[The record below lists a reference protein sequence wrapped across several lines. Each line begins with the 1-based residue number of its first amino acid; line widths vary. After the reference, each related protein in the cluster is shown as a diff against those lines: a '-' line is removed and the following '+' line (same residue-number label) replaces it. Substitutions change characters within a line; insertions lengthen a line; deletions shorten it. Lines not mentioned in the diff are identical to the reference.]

1 MEKVLKVLGIIVLCV
16 VLIWCLYVIIDAI
29 RLRTMKLGPRP
40 LVTLESIEEETK
52 IYYKG
57 LGYSITYQVETER
70 EYDMVKIRVYGAEF
84 RLFDKI
90 LIWAW
95 VE

>member
-1 MEKVLKVLGIIVLCV
+1 MKKILLKIIVIL
-16 VLIWCLYVIIDAI
+16 LILYVIFVTVDCI
-29 RLRTMKLGPRP
+29 RLRYAKSGTKPLITISLG
-40 LVTLESIEEETK
+40 ETENGN
-52 IYYKG
+52 IYKG
-57 LGYSITYQVETER
+57 LGYSVRYYINETQKSSDLILAR
-70 EYDMVKIRVYGAEF
+70 IYGAEF

>member
-1 MEKVLKVLGIIVLCV
+1 MKKVILKIIIIL
-16 VLIWCLYVIIDAI
+16 LILYVLFVTVDCI
-29 RLRTMKLGPRP
+29 RLRYAKNGTKPFITISLG
-40 LVTLESIEEETK
+40 ETENGN
-52 IYYKG
+52 IYKG
-57 LGYSITYQVETER
+57 LGYLVRYYINETQKSSDLILAR
-70 EYDMVKIRVYGAEF
+70 IYGAEF

>member
-1 MEKVLKVLGIIVLCV
+1 MKKIILRILVIL
-16 VLIWCLYVIIDAI
+16 LILYVLFVTVDCI
-29 RLRTMKLGPRP
+29 RLRYTKSGTKPLITISLG
-40 LVTLESIEEETK
+40 ETENGK
-52 IYYKG
+52 IYKG
-57 LGYSITYQVETER
+57 LGYSIRYYIEVTQVSS
-70 EYDMVKIRVYGAEF
+70 DQINACVYGAEC

>member
-1 MEKVLKVLGIIVLCV
+1 MKKIILRILMIL
-16 VLIWCLYVIIDAI
+16 LIIYILFVTIDCI
-29 RLRTMKLGPRP
+29 RLKTMKFGVKPLITISLG
-40 LVTLESIEEETK
+40 ETENGN
-52 IYYKG
+52 IYKG
-57 LGYSITYQVETER
+57 LGYSVRYYIDETQKSSDLILAR
-70 EYDMVKIRVYGAEF
+70 IYGAEC

>member
-1 MEKVLKVLGIIVLCV
+1 MKFGLEPLITISLG
-16 VLIWCLYVIIDAI
+16 
-29 RLRTMKLGPRP
+29 
-40 LVTLESIEEETK
+40 ETK
-52 IYYKG
+52 NGNIYKG
-57 LGYSITYQVETER
+57 LGYSIRYYIDEIQESSDLISAR
-70 EYDMVKIRVYGAEF
+70 IYGAEF

>member
-1 MEKVLKVLGIIVLCV
+1 
-16 VLIWCLYVIIDAI
+16 
-29 RLRTMKLGPRP
+29 MKLGLKP
-40 LVTLESIEEETK
+40 LITISLGETENGNF
-52 IYYKG
+52 YKG
-57 LGYSITYQVETER
+57 LGYSVRYYIDNVQVSSDLVNSR
-70 EYDMVKIRVYGAEF
+70 IYGAEF

>member
-1 MEKVLKVLGIIVLCV
+1 MYVLFVTVDCV
-16 VLIWCLYVIIDAI
+16 
-29 RLRTMKLGPRP
+29 RLRYAKSGTKPLITISLG
-40 LVTLESIEEETK
+40 ETENGNV
-52 IYYKG
+52 YNG
-57 LGYSITYQVETER
+57 LGYSVRYYTDKKQKSSDLIL
-70 EYDMVKIRVYGAEF
+70 IRCYGAEF

>member
-1 MEKVLKVLGIIVLCV
+1 MKKVLKIMGIAVLSVI
-16 VLIWCLYVIIDAI
+16 LIWCLYVTIDAI

-40 LVTLESIEEETK
+40 LVTLDSIEEETK

-70 EYDMVKIRVYGAEF
+70 DYDMVNIRVYGAEF